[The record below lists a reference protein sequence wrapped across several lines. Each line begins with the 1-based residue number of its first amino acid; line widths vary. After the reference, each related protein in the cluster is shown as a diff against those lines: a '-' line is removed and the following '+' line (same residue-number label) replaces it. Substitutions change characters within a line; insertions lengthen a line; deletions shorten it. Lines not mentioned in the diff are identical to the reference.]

1 MKTIWIMNHYAT
13 DTFFDRGG
21 RHYYFAK
28 YLIKKG
34 YDVTIFCASTVHNT
48 DKNVDIGEKR
58 YKEDKVDGISYVFVK
73 TPSYQGNGISRIK
86 NMISFYFRLVPVTKK
101 VIKKNKRPDIILASS
116 VHPLTLLAGIQIGR
130 RIQVPC
136 VCELRDLWPEAIVK
150 FSNLSK
156 KNLIIQFLYRMEKWI
171 YKKADAL
178 IFTMAGGEQYIKDQ
192 RWTKDIAPQKIYYI
206 NNGVDLATF
215 EYNKEHFQIC
225 EKDLENEKIFKVIYA
240 GSIRKVNN
248 LGMIVECARELEK
261 KEPKIKFLIWGDG
274 DEREELKRKCK
285 VLQLNNIV
293 FKGKIEK
300 KYIPYILSKADINLL
315 HWQKTDLS
323 RYGCSLNKL
332 FEYLAAG
339 RMIVSDVKTEYDLLE
354 EYHCGIVT
362 ERQNEEELQKAILKC
377 FFMEKEEK
385 SIYLSNMQKC
395 VENYDFK
402 VLTDKLEKILKDT
415 ERRK

>member
-48 DKNVDIGEKR
+48 DKNIDTGEKK
-58 YKEDKVDGISYVFVK
+58 YKEDTVDGIPYVFVK

-86 NMISFYFRLVPVTKK
+86 NMISFYIQLFPVTKK
-101 VIKKNKRPDIILASS
+101 FIKKNKRPDIILASS
-116 VHPLTLLAGIQIGR
+116 VHPLTLLAGIWIGKR
-130 RIQVPC
+130 LQVPC

-178 IFTMAGGEQYIKDQ
+178 IFTMAGGKQYIKEQ
-192 RWTKDIAPQKIYYI
+192 GWTKDITPQKIYYI
-206 NNGVDLATF
+206 NNGVDLDTF

-225 EKDLENEKIFKVIYA
+225 EKDLDNEKIFKVLYA

-285 VLQLNNIV
+285 ELQLNNII
-293 FKGKIEK
+293 FKGKVEK

-315 HWQKTDLS
+315 HWQKTDLN

-332 FEYLAAG
+332 FEYLAAK
-339 RMIVSDVKTEYDLLE
+339 RIIVSDVKMGYDLLE
-354 EYHCGIVT
+354 EYQCGIVT
-362 ERQNEEELQKAILKC
+362 EKQNEEELQKAILKC
-377 FFMEKEEK
+377 FFMTEEER
-385 SIYLSNMQKC
+385 SVYLSNMQKC
-395 VENYDFK
+395 IENYDFK